1 MSLTKYLNAKTCWNY
16 LNGVANVYKPAG
28 NKLNQVRSSVLSN
41 IIRGKFFVYPKIH
54 FKNYLN

>member
-1 MSLTKYLNAKTCWNY
+1 MSVTKYLNAKSCWNY

-41 IIRGKFFVYPKIH
+41 IIRGKFFVYIK
-54 FKNYLN
+54 FYF